1 MYAAPKY
8 KPRDTEN
15 IVVYNI
21 IIEYF
26 SIRVLLFSYPGNL
39 LKRIK
44 TLSHCVSLSF
54 KTIVFVFQ
62 NTFGTFKLS
71 QNAKNLQCLLKFELI
86 EDNVTVF
93 Q

>member
-62 NTFGTFKLS
+62 NTFGAFKLKES
-71 QNAKNLQCLLKFELI
+71 YHKSYC
-86 EDNVTVF
+86 V
-93 Q
+93 